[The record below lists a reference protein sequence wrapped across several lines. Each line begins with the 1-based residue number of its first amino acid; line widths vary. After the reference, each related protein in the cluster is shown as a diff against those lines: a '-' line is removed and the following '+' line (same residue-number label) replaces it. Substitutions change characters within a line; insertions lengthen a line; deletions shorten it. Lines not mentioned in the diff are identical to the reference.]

1 MPASAHPASGQP
13 QLVFLIGPAAV
24 GKMTVGLEL
33 SRRTGLRLLH
43 NHMTIDLVLPF
54 FEFGSA
60 PFQRLVTDF
69 RRQIVEE
76 VAASTLPGL
85 LFTYVWAFDHPEDA
99 VTIEGYAK
107 PFREQGLPVAFVELD
122 ATQDERLRRN
132 RTELRLDHKR
142 SKRDLAWSEAN
153 LLESDERHAFLSSD
167 DFRSRPDWLHVE
179 TTDLSPE
186 ATADVIIEKLRLP
199 TAG

>member
-1 MPASAHPASGQP
+1 MRSILIRYAFSRLCGDNRPMPASAHPASGQP

-33 SRRTGLRLLH
+33 SRRTGLRLVH

-54 FEFGSA
+54 FEFGAA

-85 LFTYVWAFDHPEDA
+85 LFTSVCAF
-99 VTIEGYAK
+99 
-107 PFREQGLPVAFVELD
+107 
-122 ATQDERLRRN
+122 
-132 RTELRLDHKR
+132 
-142 SKRDLAWSEAN
+142 
-153 LLESDERHAFLSSD
+153 
-167 DFRSRPDWLHVE
+167 
-179 TTDLSPE
+179 TTPKTLSPSRDMRNISVSRDFLWPSSNWMRHRTSGFE
-186 ATADVIIEKLRLP
+186 ETGRS
-199 TAG
+199 